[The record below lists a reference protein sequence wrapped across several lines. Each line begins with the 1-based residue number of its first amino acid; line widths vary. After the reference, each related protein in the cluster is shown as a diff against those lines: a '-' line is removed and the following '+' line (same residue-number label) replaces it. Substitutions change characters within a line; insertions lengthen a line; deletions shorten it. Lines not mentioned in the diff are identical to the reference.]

1 MYLSPFI
8 LALTY
13 TWAQEN
19 VGQPVT
25 FYFFRVKAQFLPM
38 LMLGV
43 SLLMGGLQGFL
54 QDGSGYL
61 AAYLF
66 FYFDTVYPR
75 TRGRRILATPQ
86 FLRNLVPTAPPQR
99 GSSSGGGVHTTFR
112 PRDQQQQTASSSG
125 FSSSFSGRF
134 QGKGHRLGSS

>member
-1 MYLSPFI
+1 MYLSPLI

-19 VGQPVT
+19 IGQQVT

-43 SLLMGGLQGFL
+43 SLLMGGFQGFL

-66 FYFDTVYPR
+66 FYFDTIYPR
-75 TRGRRILATPQ
+75 TRGTRILTTPQ
-86 FLRNLVPTAPPQR
+86 FLKNLVPSAPPQR
-99 GSSSGGGVHTTFR
+99 GSTGGVHTTFR
-112 PRDQQQQTASSSG
+112 PRDQQQTSSSSG
-125 FSSSFSGRF
+125 FSSSFSSRF